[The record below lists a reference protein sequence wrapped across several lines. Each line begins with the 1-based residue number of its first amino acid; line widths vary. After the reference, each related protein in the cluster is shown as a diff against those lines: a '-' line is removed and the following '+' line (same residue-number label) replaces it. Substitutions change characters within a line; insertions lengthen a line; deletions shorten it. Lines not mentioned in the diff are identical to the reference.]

1 MITEVLRAV
10 SSQQQHGSF
19 SNTLGSRSW
28 HTFIHQFHGSRM
40 NFPTKLLIDKSNH
53 CYIDCLA
60 MDEIAEIFATAPN
73 ECDQYQAS
81 LKSFTKRQ
89 RVERTPSYVYNERQT
104 IITHLQIEIR

>member
-1 MITEVLRAV
+1 
-10 SSQQQHGSF
+10 
-19 SNTLGSRSW
+19 
-28 HTFIHQFHGSRM
+28 
-40 NFPTKLLIDKSNH
+40 
-53 CYIDCLA
+53 